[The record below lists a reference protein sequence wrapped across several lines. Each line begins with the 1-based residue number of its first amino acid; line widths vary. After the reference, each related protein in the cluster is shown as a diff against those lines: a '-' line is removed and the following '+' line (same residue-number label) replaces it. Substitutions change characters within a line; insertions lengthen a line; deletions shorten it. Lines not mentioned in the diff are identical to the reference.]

1 MINKDTLSM
10 KKKVTILLLSIFAI
24 GCIVFTERY
33 ISQRNMIKNKKEEI
47 ITLRKEMPYLHYSMD
62 AANLTLDQKVF
73 FLKSVNKFINRK
85 EKPYSIENYENYPK
99 PGKVVTSKILV
110 TWSQGGLQE
119 VYNVTTSDSK
129 GTVKLY
135 KALWEIQADAR
146 NDDKMNTSDESIT
159 QKDYDRNKELL
170 EGAPDDD

>member
-1 MINKDTLSM
+1 MINENTLSI
-10 KKKVTILLLSIFAI
+10 KKKAIILLLGIFAI
-24 GCIVFTERY
+24 ACIIFTEKY
-33 ISQRNMIKNKKEEI
+33 ISQKNMIKNKKEEI

-62 AANLTLDQKVF
+62 ATNLTLDQKVI
-73 FLKSVNKFINRK
+73 FLKSVNKFISKK
-85 EKPYSIENYENYPK
+85 ERPYSVENYENHPK
-99 PGKVVTSKILV
+99 HGKVVTSKILV

-146 NDDKMNTSDESIT
+146 NNDKMNTNDESIT
-159 QKDYDRNKELL
+159 QEDYDRNKELL